1 VRERFA
7 YFLAGAIVGLVVGS
21 VLGLLFA
28 PVSGDRARRRLA
40 DEAMK
45 AAEFAREVAERAERT
60 AEVISG
66 RVDRYFGED
75 EDIAWKKV
83 AEIREGVDRYTQ
95 AHTAE

>member
-1 VRERFA
+1 MRDRLT
-7 YFLAGAIVGLVVGS
+7 YFLVGAAVGLVIGS
-21 VLGLLFA
+21 VVGLLFA
-28 PVSGDRARRRLA
+28 PVSGARARRRLA
-40 DEAMK
+40 DEAMR

-60 AEVISG
+60 AEIISG

-95 AHTAE
+95 AHAVE

>member
-1 VRERFA
+1 VRERFT
-7 YFLAGAIVGLVVGS
+7 YFLAGAILGLVVGS

-95 AHTAE
+95 AHAAE